1 MKSWIFQ
8 VAIVGSVIAMGGLS
22 ASAGEKEGSQL
33 TITSPRNG
41 EIVGSTVE
49 LTYTLQKGTKGDHIH
64 AYVDGQYQKGFK
76 GTLKGLPPGKH
87 LITVKVA
94 DHDHELLDTTDSIEV
109 EVK

>member
-1 MKSWIFQ
+1 MLCWMFR

-22 ASAGEKEGSQL
+22 AYAGETEGSQV

-41 EIVGSTVE
+41 EIVESTVE
-49 LTYTLQKGTKGDHIH
+49 LTYTLRKGTKADHVH
-64 AYVDGQYQKGFK
+64 AFVDGQYQKGFK
-76 GTLKGLPPGKH
+76 GTLQGLTPGTH

-94 DHDHELLDTTDSIEV
+94 DHDHEILDTSDSIEV